1 MVVLSIIGIVCIG
14 ILLFMYKQA
23 HENNLR
29 IHEVQTTGKQETLRL
44 FFISDTHARKINK
57 AMIESIHQKVD
68 AVIIGGD
75 FVDRR
80 TTEETLFHNIRLL
93 KQLGPTYFVWGN
105 NDVEYGIDKLRRL
118 FEQHQIT
125 VVENASIELISKNN
139 VRISGLSYR
148 SKDENIKLAV
158 EHCEEDNTI
167 FIAHNPELFPTVFK
181 QFQPLLSLAG
191 HLHGGQIRWGKYGI
205 QPHGYFKKVDARY
218 ELVSNG
224 YGTTL
229 LPLRFGA
236 KSECHLITI
245 HFEQNPMK

>member
-1 MVVLSIIGIVCIG
+1 
-14 ILLFMYKQA
+14 MYKQA

-29 IHEVQTTGKQETLRL
+29 IHEVHTTGKQEKLCL
-44 FFISDTHARKINK
+44 FFISDTHARKIDD
-57 AMIESIHQKVD
+57 AMVAAIHEKID

-80 TTEETLFHNIRLL
+80 TTEETLLHNIRLV

-105 NDVEYGIDKLRRL
+105 NDVEYGIEKLRQL
-118 FEQHQIT
+118 FAQHEIT
-125 VVENASIELISKNN
+125 ILENASIELASKNN

-148 SKDENIKLAV
+148 SQDENILQAI
-158 EHCEEDNTI
+158 EQCEEGKTI
-167 FIAHNPELFPTVFK
+167 FIAHNPELFPNVYKRFK
-181 QFQPLLSLAG
+181 PLLSLAG
-191 HLHGGQIRWGKYGI
+191 HLHGGQIRCGKYGI
-205 QPHGYFKKVDARY
+205 QPHGYFKKAGTRY

-236 KSECHLITI
+236 KPECHLITI
-245 HFEQNPMK
+245 HFEQNE